1 MTKSKTNC
9 VEEPQTAPQHDAQEV
24 RANAARFGQLV
35 AVAYV
40 GASAVLAILV
50 AATNLGPA
58 AIAFI
63 ILTTAG
69 AFAVAAY
76 LARSRDCAAALTTAV
91 GSSVVMAAYAVAV
104 AVLRAS
110 GPAEGVPYA
119 AAAML
124 AALPYLAVVFSMDC
138 SDVV

>member
-1 MTKSKTNC
+1 MTKTKTNC

-24 RANAARFGQLV
+24 RANAARFSQL
-35 AVAYV
+35 AAAAYT
-40 GASAVLAILV
+40 GASAVLAILMV
-50 AATNLGPA
+50 ATDLGP

-63 ILTTAG
+63 IPAAAG

-76 LARSRDCAAALTTAV
+76 LARPRDCAAALTTAV

-104 AVLRAS
+104 LRATS
-110 GPAEGVPYA
+110 PAEGTLYA

-124 AALPYLAVVFSMDC
+124 ATFPYLLAILAAVDC
-138 SDVV
+138 PDVV

>member
-24 RANAARFGQLV
+24 QTNAARFGQF
-35 AVAYV
+35 AAAAYT
-40 GASAVLAILV
+40 GASAVLAILMV
-50 AATNLGPA
+50 ATDLGP

-63 ILTTAG
+63 IPAAAG

-76 LARSRDCAAALTTAV
+76 LARPRDCAAALITAV
-91 GSSVVMAAYAVAV
+91 GSSVVMAAYAVA
-104 AVLRAS
+104 ALSADS
-110 GPAEGVPYA
+110 PSEGALYA

-124 AALPYLAVVFSMDC
+124 AAFPHLLAVLAYMDC
-138 SDVV
+138 PDVV

>member
-50 AATNLGPA
+50 VATNLGPA

-104 AVLRAS
+104 LRAS

-124 AALPYLAVVFSMDC
+124 AALPYLAVFSMDC
-138 SDVV
+138 PDVV

>member
-1 MTKSKTNC
+1 MTKTKTNC

-50 AATNLGPA
+50 VATNLGPA

-104 AVLRAS
+104 LRAS